1 MRRWFELGEL
11 DDTTYASKAGAIQW
25 LQLPQKS
32 EFIAWLN
39 SMVGVNAR
47 LTKGTGDAGVCWGIG
62 DGSASHVIV
71 PDPGLTVVSAYGELR
86 GQMLFQGVPP
96 VFQGLCRQYFEKPGI
111 NDGPNESQT
120 VEKPRGGTKSSGSGG
135 ATLNISL
142 KSYLLLLLDTWQGS
156 GQAQQTR
163 SGGSVGGTK
172 RGFAQVPQRWID
184 WLTLLI
190 KRYDRYSPTQIY
202 GWLAQIDFAAN
213 PPKL

>member
-11 DDTTYASKAGAIQW
+11 DDTTYASKSGTIQW
-25 LQLPQKS
+25 LQLPQKD

-39 SMVGVNAR
+39 SMVGINAR

-71 PDPGLTVVSAYGELR
+71 PDPGITVLTSYGELR
-86 GQMLFQGVPP
+86 GMIVFQGVIP

-111 NDGPNESQT
+111 FDGPNESQT

-135 ATLNISL
+135 GTLTISL

-156 GQAQQTR
+156 GQAQQL
-163 SGGSVGGTK
+163 GTK
-172 RGFAQVPQRWID
+172 QQFAQVPQRWID